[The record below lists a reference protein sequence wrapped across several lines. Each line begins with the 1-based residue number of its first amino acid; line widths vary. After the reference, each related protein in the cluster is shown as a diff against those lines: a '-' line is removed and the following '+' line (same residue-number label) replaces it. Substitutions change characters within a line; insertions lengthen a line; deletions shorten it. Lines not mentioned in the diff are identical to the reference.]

1 MALLELRNV
10 SAGYGKNI
18 ILRDFCIDI
27 EEGKLVSLLGS
38 SGCGKTTTLRTMAG
52 FIDVVQGQFLFD
64 GKDYTHM
71 PIHKR
76 GFGYVFQSYALFPHL
91 NVFDNVAFGLKR
103 RHVNRTDIQKRVTE
117 MLSRVG
123 LDGFAERLPA
133 DMSGGQRQ
141 RVALARALV
150 LKPRVLLMDEP
161 LSNLD
166 ARLRVEMR
174 VEIRRLQQEM
184 GITAVYVTHDQEECF
199 SISDQVAIMNNG
211 RIEQMDTPMHIFNY
225 PVNEFTA
232 RFVGFENFVPLT
244 RENGHYVSASGTVF
258 ETDKTAP
265 KVKAACRPDDL
276 LLVPGYEGGV
286 MRLKGQIVVATFL
299 GKQMQYLVN
308 TKEGDYLVNTSAET
322 LFAPH
327 DPVTI
332 CFPPEKTIFTLD
344 ETPVT
349 AP

>member
-1 MALLELRNV
+1 MALLELKNV

-18 ILRDFCIDI
+18 ILKDFCIDI

-52 FIDVVQGQFLFD
+52 FIDVVKGQFLFD
-64 GKDYTHM
+64 GQDYTRT

-91 NVFDNVAFGLKR
+91 SVFDNVAFGLKR
-103 RHVNRTDIQKRVTE
+103 RHVNHTEIKERVTE
-117 MLSRVG
+117 MLTRVG
-123 LDGFAERLPA
+123 LAGFEDRLPA

-232 RFVGFENFVPLT
+232 RFVGFENFVPVTL
-244 RENGHYVSASGTVF
+244 ENGRYVSASGTVF

-265 KVKAACRPDDL
+265 RLKAACRPDDL
-276 LLVPGYEGGV
+276 QLLPGHEGGI
-286 MRLKGQIVVATFL
+286 MRLRGEIVVATFL
-299 GKQMQYLVN
+299 GKQMQYLVH
-308 TKEGDYLVNTSAET
+308 TREGDFLVNTAAEA
-322 LFAPH
+322 LYAPH
-327 DPVTI
+327 DPVTV
-332 CFPPEKTIFTLD
+332 CFPREKTIFTLD

>member
-1 MALLELRNV
+1 MAILELRNV

-18 ILRDFCIDI
+18 ILKDFCISI

-52 FIDVVQGQFLFD
+52 FIDVTQGQFFFD
-64 GKDYTHM
+64 GQDYTHT

-103 RHVNRTDIQKRVTE
+103 RHVNRTEIKTRVTE
-117 MLSRVG
+117 MLARVG
-123 LDGFAERLPA
+123 LEDFADRLPA

-244 RENGHYVSASGTVF
+244 RENGRYVSASGTVF
-258 ETDKTAP
+258 EAEKIEP
-265 KVKAACRPDDL
+265 KLKAACRPDDL
-276 LLVPGYEGGV
+276 QLLPDSQGGM
-286 MRLKGQIVVATFL
+286 MRLKGTVVVATFL

-308 TKEGDYLVNTSAET
+308 TKEGDYLVNTSADT
-322 LFAPH
+322 LYAPH

-332 CFPPEKTIFTLD
+332 SFPPEKTIYTVD
-344 ETPVT
+344 ET
-349 AP
+349 

>member
-1 MALLELRNV
+1 MAILELQNV

-18 ILRDFCIDI
+18 ILRDFCISI

-52 FIDVVQGQFLFD
+52 FIDVTQGKFLFD
-64 GKDYTHM
+64 GQDYTRT

-103 RHVNRTDIQKRVTE
+103 RHVNRTDIQTRVTE
-117 MLSRVG
+117 MLARVG
-123 LDGFAERLPA
+123 LEDFADRLPA

-211 RIEQMDTPMHIFNY
+211 RIEQMDTPVHIYNY

-244 RENGHYVSASGTVF
+244 REGGHYVSASGTVF
-258 ETDKTAP
+258 EADRTAP
-265 KVKAACRPDDL
+265 TLKAACRPDDL
-276 LLVPGYEGGV
+276 QLLPGHEDGKH
-286 MRLKGQIVVATFL
+286 RLKGEILVATFL
-299 GKQMQYLVN
+299 GKQMQYLVR
-308 TKEGDYLVNTSAET
+308 TKEGNYLVNTAAGMYCAT
-322 LFAPH
+322 N

-332 CFPPEKTIFTLD
+332 FFPPDKTIYTSD
-344 ETPVT
+344 TD
-349 AP
+349 

>member
-1 MALLELRNV
+1 MAILELENV
-10 SAGYGKNI
+10 SAGYGSNI
-18 ILRDFCIDI
+18 ILRDFCISI

-52 FIDVVQGQFLFD
+52 FIDVKSGRFLFD
-64 GKDYTHM
+64 GQDYTRR
-71 PIHKR
+71 PIHRR

-91 NVFDNVAFGLKR
+91 NVFDNVAFGLR
-103 RHVNRTDIQKRVTE
+103 RQHVSRTDITSRVTE

-123 LDGFAERLPA
+123 LQDYAGRLPA

-150 LKPRVLLMDEP
+150 LRPRVLLMDEP

-211 RIEQMDTPMHIFNY
+211 RIEQMDSPVHIFNH

-232 RFVGFENFVPLT
+232 RFVGFENFVPLIL
-244 RENGHYVSASGTVF
+244 ENGRYVSATGTVF
-258 ETDKTAP
+258 ERDGAAP
-265 KVKAACRPDDL
+265 KIKAACRPDDL
-276 LLVPGYEGGV
+276 QLLPGHRDEA
-286 MRLKGQIVVATFL
+286 MHLKGKIVVATFL

-308 TKEGDYLVNTSAET
+308 TGEGDYLVNTAADVLYASG
-322 LFAPH
+322 

-332 CFPPEKTIFTLD
+332 RFPKEKTIYTVD
-344 ETPVT
+344 ET
-349 AP
+349 

>member
-1 MALLELRNV
+1 MALLELKNV

-18 ILRDFCIDI
+18 ILKDFCISI
-27 EEGKLVSLLGS
+27 EEGMLVSLLGS

-52 FIDVVQGQFLFD
+52 FIDVVDGQFLFD
-64 GKDYTHM
+64 GRDYTHT

-103 RHVNRTDIQKRVTE
+103 QHVNRTDIQKRVTE
-117 MLSRVG
+117 MLGRVG
-123 LDGFAERLPA
+123 LDGFADRLPA

-211 RIEQMDTPMHIFNY
+211 HIEQMDTPIHIYNH

-232 RFVGFENFVPLT
+232 RFVGFENFVPLI
-244 RENGHYVSASGTVF
+244 REGGQYRTASGVVF
-258 ETDKTAP
+258 DPDKAEMRP
-265 KVKAACRPDDL
+265 LKAACRPEDL
-276 LLVPGYEGGV
+276 QLLPGHEGGIR
-286 MRLKGQIVVATFL
+286 RLEGEIVVATFL
-299 GKQMQYLVN
+299 GKQMQYLVR
-308 TKEGDYLVNTSAET
+308 TAEGNYLVNTAAGM
-322 LFAPH
+322 LCAPH

-332 CFPPEKTIFTLD
+332 FFPPDKTIYTVD
-344 ETPVT
+344 E
-349 AP
+349 

>member
-1 MALLELRNV
+1 MAILELQNV

-18 ILRDFCIDI
+18 ILRDFCISI
-27 EEGKLVSLLGS
+27 EEGRLVSLLGS

-52 FIDVVQGQFLFD
+52 FIDVNQGKFLFD
-64 GKDYTHM
+64 GQDYTHK

-103 RHVNRTDIQKRVTE
+103 QHVNRTDIQKRVTE
-117 MLSRVG
+117 MLDRVG
-123 LDGFAERLPA
+123 LRGYEDRLPA

-211 RIEQMDTPMHIFNY
+211 RIEQMDTPVHIFNH

-244 RENGHYVSASGTVF
+244 LSGGQYLASSGTVF
-258 ETDKTAP
+258 GAKGAAP
-265 KVKAACRPDDL
+265 RMKAACRPDDL
-276 LLVPGYEGGV
+276 QLLPGHQGGM
-286 MRLKGQIVVATFL
+286 MRLKGQVLVATFL
-299 GKQMQYLVN
+299 GKQMQYLVE
-308 TKEGDYLVNTSAET
+308 TKEGNYLVNTAAET
-322 LFAPH
+322 LHAPH
-327 DPVTI
+327 DLVTI
-332 CFPPEKTIFTLD
+332 VFPPDKTIYTVD
-344 ETPVT
+344 EG
-349 AP
+349 

>member
-1 MALLELRNV
+1 MAILELKNV
-10 SAGYGKNI
+10 SAGYGRNT
-18 ILRDFCIDI
+18 ILKDFCISI

-52 FIDVVQGQFLFD
+52 FIDVSQGQFFFD
-64 GKDYTHM
+64 GQDYTHR

-91 NVFDNVAFGLKR
+91 NVFEHVAFGLKR
-103 RHVNRTDIQKRVTE
+103 QHVGKAEIQTRVTE

-123 LDGFAERLPA
+123 LAGFADRLPA

-211 RIEQMDTPMHIFNY
+211 RIEQMDTPVHIY
-225 PVNEFTA
+225 SHPVNEFTA

-244 RENGHYVSASGTVF
+244 RENGRYASASGTVF
-258 ETDKTAP
+258 EAEGTAP
-265 KVKAACRPDDL
+265 KLKAACRPDDL
-276 LLVPGYEGGV
+276 QLVPGHEGGV
-286 MRLKGQIVVATFL
+286 MCLRGRIVVATFL

-308 TKEGDYLVNTSAET
+308 TKEGDYLVNTAADT
-322 LFAPH
+322 LYAPN

-332 CFPPEKTIFTLD
+332 FFPAEKTIYTTD
-344 ETPVT
+344 E
-349 AP
+349 A